1 MQETDLYDN
10 QIADIKEAQN
20 GDKATMEKLIDNNN
34 GLIWSI
40 VKRFKNRGY
49 EIDDL
54 YQIAVLGFI
63 KAIKKFD
70 TSFAV
75 KLSTYAV
82 PYILGELKRYIQ
94 TEGPIKIS
102 RSIKELLYKI
112 SETQKEFLKQGKEL
126 SIEEMS
132 KEIRVPKEEIV
143 IALESKVPVNSIY
156 ENDSGEDDNLN
167 ILDRLS
173 SGIDE
178 QNLIINKIA
187 IGDLIK
193 DLKEREKQ
201 VILLRYFRGKTQTEV
216 AELLGVNQVQV
227 SRIERNVLG
236 KMKRKLMGKDAIT
249 A

>member
-1 MQETDLYDN
+1 MQENDLYDN
-10 QIADIKEAQN
+10 QTSDIKEAQN
-20 GDKATMEKLIDNNN
+20 GDKSAMEKLIDNNN

-82 PYILGELKRYIQ
+82 PYILGELKRYVQ

-132 KEIRVPKEEIV
+132 KEIGVPKEEIV

-156 ENDSGEDDNLN
+156 ENDLGEDDNLN

-193 DLKEREKQ
+193 DLKEKEKQ

-216 AELLGVNQVQV
+216 AKLLGVNQVQV

-236 KMKRKLMGKDAIT
+236 KMKRKLIDKDAIT

>member
-132 KEIRVPKEEIV
+132 KEIGVPKEEIV

-201 VILLRYFRGKTQTEV
+201 VILLRYFRGKTQMEV
-216 AELLGVNQVQV
+216 AKLIGVNQVQV

>member
-1 MQETDLYDN
+1 MQENDLYDN
-10 QIADIKEAQN
+10 QTLDIKEAQN
-20 GDKATMEKLIDNNN
+20 GDKSAMEKLIDNNN

-132 KEIRVPKEEIV
+132 KEIGVPKEEIV

-201 VILLRYFRGKTQTEV
+201 VILLRYFRGKTQMEV
-216 AELLGVNQVQV
+216 AKLIGVNQVQV

>member
-216 AELLGVNQVQV
+216 AKLLGVNQVQV

>member
-20 GDKATMEKLIDNNN
+20 GDKAAMEKLIDNNN

-82 PYILGELKRYIQ
+82 PYILGELKRYVQ

-132 KEIRVPKEEIV
+132 KEIGVPKEEIV

-201 VILLRYFRGKTQTEV
+201 VILLRYFRGKTQMEV
-216 AELLGVNQVQV
+216 AKLIGVNQIQV

>member
-1 MQETDLYDN
+1 MQENDLYDN
-10 QIADIKEAQN
+10 QTLDIKEAQN
-20 GDKATMEKLIDNNN
+20 GDKSAMEKLIDNNN

-82 PYILGELKRYIQ
+82 PYILGELKRYVQ

-132 KEIRVPKEEIV
+132 KEIGVPKEEIV

-216 AELLGVNQVQV
+216 AKLIGVNQVQV
-227 SRIERNVLG
+227 SRIERNVLS
-236 KMKRKLMGKDAIT
+236 KMKRKLIDKDAIT

>member
-20 GDKATMEKLIDNNN
+20 GDKAAMEKLIDNNN

-54 YQIAVLGFI
+54 YQIAVIGFMR
-63 KAIKKFD
+63 AIKKFD

-82 PYILGELKRYIQ
+82 PYILGELKRYVQ

-132 KEIRVPKEEIV
+132 KEIGVPKEEIV

-201 VILLRYFRGKTQTEV
+201 VILLRYFRGKTQMEV
-216 AELLGVNQVQV
+216 AKLIGVNQVQV

>member
-20 GDKATMEKLIDNNN
+20 GDKAAMEKLIDNNN

-82 PYILGELKRYIQ
+82 PYILGELKRYVQ

-132 KEIRVPKEEIV
+132 KEIGVPKEEIV

-201 VILLRYFRGKTQTEV
+201 VILLRYFRGKTQMEV
-216 AELLGVNQVQV
+216 AKLIGVNQVQV

>member
-1 MQETDLYDN
+1 MQENDLYDN
-10 QIADIKEAQN
+10 QTLDIKEAQN
-20 GDKATMEKLIDNNN
+20 GDKSAMEKLIDNNN

-82 PYILGELKRYIQ
+82 PYILGELKRYVQ

-132 KEIRVPKEEIV
+132 KEIGVPKEEIV

-167 ILDRLS
+167 ILDRLR

-216 AELLGVNQVQV
+216 AKLIGVNQVQV
-227 SRIERNVLG
+227 SRIERNVLS
-236 KMKRKLMGKDAIT
+236 KMKRKLIDKDAIT